1 MAADLAHT
9 PTTGMTVQAC
19 GDMHVANFG
28 VFASAERT
36 LVFGI
41 NDFDETLPGAWE
53 WDLKRLAASAVVCGR
68 FLGGDRVLCEESARA
83 VVRSYRKRM
92 REYAEMN
99 YLDVWYAR
107 IEERDVLN
115 AQPSPTWRKRAKQ
128 TMAKAKKRGHL
139 QVLDKMAELVGN
151 QQRII
156 EVRPF
161 IVRETHTESGRP
173 IEEGLGMFLDNYF
186 PSLPD
191 DRKGLLAR
199 YRILDVA
206 RKVVGV

>member
-41 NDFDETLPGAWE
+41 NDFDETLPGPWE
-53 WDLKRLAASAVVCGR
+53 WDLKRLAASAVVCCR
-68 FLGGDRVLCEESARA
+68 FLGADRALCEESARA
-83 VVRSYRKRM
+83 VDRKRM

-107 IEERDVLN
+107 IDERDVLRVI
-115 AQPSPTWRKRAKQ
+115 SPTSRKRAKQ
-128 TMAKAKKRGHL
+128 IIAKAKQTRSPASARQDGRTGGQPAAYYRGQTLHR
-139 QVLDKMAELVGN
+139 A
-151 QQRII
+151 
-156 EVRPF
+156 
-161 IVRETHTESGRP
+161 
-173 IEEGLGMFLDNYF
+173 
-186 PSLPD
+186 
-191 DRKGLLAR
+191 
-199 YRILDVA
+199 
-206 RKVVGV
+206 